1 MPPLIPMTV
10 GNLVCIVLT
19 LVYGTC
25 FIKFGV
31 RKTLIPCIA
40 VSALGCLY
48 LAAANGL
55 ACNSPNATLASAAI
69 GDPNVVGNYMLY
81 AISPVPDPR
90 HLHVLPDGLAS
101 SWPLPG
107 SFAIAAVC
115 WALSPWVPPCSPW
128 WAPL

>member
-1 MPPLIPMTV
+1 MLKNKKFARYAIAFNILGIVFMFFYSGLQNDHINIIQAYSAWNNNATLIPMTV

-40 VSALGCLY
+40 VSALGCLG

-69 GDPNVVGNYMLY
+69 GDPNVVGN
-81 AISPVPDPR
+81 
-90 HLHVLPDGLAS
+90 
-101 SWPLPG
+101 
-107 SFAIAAVC
+107 
-115 WALSPWVPPCSPW
+115 
-128 WAPL
+128 